1 MPIHHPHNT
10 FQKQSAPSVGRRFS
24 HWMTTHLVCLHLYG
38 LAGTALAQD
47 MAMKGEKPGASGKDY
62 PSLIRGELQAAKDAS
77 EFEYL
82 GTLGRICLLP
92 QSMAED
98 NTDVAPPY
106 VLDPK
111 LAPGANTWY
120 AKPTQVFDN
129 FYFVGGKI
137 HSAWVLKT
145 TQGLIVFDTIF
156 PYNSEALVLGGLK
169 ELGLDPKDIKYLM
182 ISHAHADHIGGAQMI
197 QERYHPHV
205 VMGDLDWKLVEEHPN
220 RYKSMAPK
228 RDITATDGMQ
238 IKLGDDTVNI
248 WLTPGHTPSTL
259 SYTFSVKDRGRVV
272 QVVYSGGTAF
282 NFVNKT
288 PVPGIK
294 NFQTYIDSQKH
305 IAQKAL
311 ESGATVVISNHSEF
325 DNAVNKN
332 KMLAGRGDGPHPYEL
347 GVSWVQRYFSVMQHC
362 ARAAQ
367 LALESADD
375 RQAH

>member
-1 MPIHHPHNT
+1 MNHQSKACLNKMGLSSA
-10 FQKQSAPSVGRRFS
+10 KQFS
-24 HWMTTHLVCLHLYG
+24 NCLLTHLLSVSAFCIAASSVAEDFG
-38 LAGTALAQD
+38 AKGVGVDALR
-47 MAMKGEKPGASGKDY
+47 KDY
-62 PSLIRGELQAAKDAS
+62 TSLIRSELQAAKDAS

-92 QSMAED
+92 QSLSED
-98 NTDVAPPY
+98 NTDVSPPY
-106 VLDPK
+106 VLNPK
-111 LAPGANTWY
+111 LAPGSETWY

-145 TQGLIVFDTIF
+145 SEGLIVFDTIF

-169 ELGLDPKDIKYLM
+169 ALGLDPKDIKYLL

-197 QERYHPHV
+197 QERFHPRV

-332 KMLAGRGDGPHPYEL
+332 KMLAGRGDEPHPYEL

-367 LALESADD
+367 LALESEQEKAQ
-375 RQAH
+375 R

>member
-1 MPIHHPHNT
+1 
-10 FQKQSAPSVGRRFS
+10 
-24 HWMTTHLVCLHLYG
+24 MTTSPNSESLSVLPRAWCPKHQAPG
-38 LAGTALAQD
+38 LTALLLWACVLFVAKGVHAQ
-47 MAMKGEKPGASGKDY
+47 SGVNAPQKATRDY
-62 PSLIRGELQAAKDAS
+62 PALIREQLQAAKDDA

-92 QSMAED
+92 QSMSED
-98 NTDVAPPY
+98 RTDVTPAY

-111 LAPGANTWY
+111 RAPAPSTWY
-120 AKPTQVFDN
+120 AKPAQVFDN
-129 FYFVGGKI
+129 FYFIGGKI

-145 TQGLIVFDTIF
+145 SEGLIVFDTIF
-156 PYNSEALVLGGLK
+156 PYNSEALILGGLK
-169 ELGLDPKDIKYLM
+169 ELGLDPRDIKYLL

-197 QERYHPHV
+197 QERFHPHV
-205 VMGDLDWKLVEEHPN
+205 VMGDLDWRLVEEHPK
-220 RYKSMAPK
+220 RYLSMAPR

-238 IKLGDDTVNI
+238 IKLGEDRVNI

-259 SYTFSVKDRGRVV
+259 SFTFSVKDHGRDV

-288 PVPGIK
+288 PIPGIQ

-332 KMLAGRGDGPHPYEL
+332 RMLASRGDGPHPYEL
-347 GVSWVQRYFSVMQHC
+347 GVPWVQRYFSVMQHC

-367 LALESADD
+367 LALESEQEKSP
-375 RQAH
+375 R